1 MPFGGNHQ
9 ASAGRRALVLNVG
22 RGVRGRRVRSLA
34 LAPHSRAPHIRSK
47 ECAVSLPRRA
57 SLRSA
62 TLAQLCFSV
71 GVLRAPSPPRPSAA
85 NGVLDE
91 LDDAAV
97 GVAARK
103 VSLLDAPSPSRELPQ
118 APQKQRNKSILRR
131 NLSSTDPEDADVLR
145 RRASAPRHTARR
157 LTWTDARDVAG
168 RLEHVH
174 LFDRHD
180 AMATCSFVAPISS
193 PGLTRCASTG
203 SSVTLTSRV
212 SLESAASVSA
222 SASGSASLAA
232 LAITTGDPTLAE
244 TARRIAAQLLKYES
258 LNGDCRGMPASECRG
273 KMLKRK
279 ITSRVSARV
288 EGAAATAKV
297 CQAAPDESPDAF
309 AERHPDV
316 DLERPVHTAGDA
328 LLAYLAAESVRLRR
342 QTDAS
347 DAASRDALEPEM
359 LRLLDRVDALSDAV
373 PSRRVSNALRRLH
386 RDELALI
393 EARHRASA
401 AESAGRFL
409 RGLLL
414 DSRDAAEEATEAT
427 AAAWSVRRTAS
438 WTPEDK
444 TRGGAR
450 AETLAGAF
458 FEVLALGGL
467 LRRERRR

>member
-1 MPFGGNHQ
+1 M
-9 ASAGRRALVLNVG
+9 
-22 RGVRGRRVRSLA
+22 
-34 LAPHSRAPHIRSK
+34 
-47 ECAVSLPRRA
+47 
-57 SLRSA
+57 
-62 TLAQLCFSV
+62 
-71 GVLRAPSPPRPSAA
+71 
-85 NGVLDE
+85 
-91 LDDAAV
+91 

-258 LNGDCRGMPASECRG
+258 LHGDCRGMPASERRG

-347 DAASRDALEPEM
+347 DAASRDALRARDASPPRSRGRP
-359 LRLLDRVDALSDAV
+359 LRRRAEQTRIQRASKA
-373 PSRRVSNALRRLH
+373 PSRRAHAH
-386 RDELALI
+386 R
-393 EARHRASA
+393 
-401 AESAGRFL
+401 G
-409 RGLLL
+409 
-414 DSRDAAEEATEAT
+414 ATQG
-427 AAAWSVRRTAS
+427 V
-438 WTPEDK
+438 
-444 TRGGAR
+444 RGG
-450 AETLAGAF
+450 
-458 FEVLALGGL
+458 
-467 LRRERRR
+467 ERRAISSRFTPRQPRRRRGGDRGDGGGMERPSHGKLDPGG